1 MLDDR
6 SLNLAENA
14 LADGLKMELVDI
26 LELQYFQS
34 ALFDVLSESFEFCVK
49 KSIIVDSEMFTEDL
63 DQDNAIASSNQDQTM
78 RLLQIQTAL
87 YRTICQS
94 QIAENN
100 ADQQDLG
107 VRGKTLYLSLLQYA
121 FLPSPNTE
129 FFKANNVVSLN
140 MLVKHVF
147 FE

>member
-6 SLNLAENA
+6 NLNLAENA
-14 LADGLKMELVDI
+14 LAEGLKMELVDI

-34 ALFDVLSESFEFCVK
+34 ALFDILSESFEFCVK
-49 KSIIVDSEMFTEDL
+49 KSIIVDSDMFTEDL
-63 DQDNAIASSNQDQTM
+63 DQDNALASSNQDQTM
-78 RLLQIQTAL
+78 RLLQIQTSL

-100 ADQQDLG
+100 ADQQDSS
-107 VRGKTLYLSLLQYA
+107 VRGKTLYLSLLQYS

>member
-6 SLNLAENA
+6 NLNLAENA
-14 LADGLKMELVDI
+14 LAEGLKMELVDI

-34 ALFDVLSESFEFCVK
+34 ALFDILSVSFEFCVK
-49 KSIIVDSEMFTEDL
+49 KSIIVDSDMFTEDL
-63 DQDNAIASSNQDQTM
+63 DQDNALASSNQDQTM
-78 RLLQIQTAL
+78 RLLQIQTSL

-100 ADQQDLG
+100 ADQQDSS
-107 VRGKTLYLSLLQYA
+107 VRGKTLYLSLLQYS